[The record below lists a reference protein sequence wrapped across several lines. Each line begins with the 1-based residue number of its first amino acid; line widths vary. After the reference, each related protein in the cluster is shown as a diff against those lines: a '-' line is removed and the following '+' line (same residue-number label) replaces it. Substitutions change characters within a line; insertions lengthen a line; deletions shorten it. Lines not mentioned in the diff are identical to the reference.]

1 MPLYEYR
8 CAGCGRL
15 FERLVRTWN
24 EAVDCPSCEAQEVEK
39 QLSTFAFTGTDSGG
53 GRATGGFAAISG
65 SRSRRGR
72 NRSRRRPWPCP
83 RRSRYP

>member
-24 EAVDCPSCEAQEVEK
+24 EAVDCPSCASQEVEK

-53 GRATGGFAAISG
+53 GRATGGGG
-65 SRSRRGR
+65 SCCGRGG
-72 NRSRRRPWPCP
+72 CGCH
-83 RRSRYP
+83 